1 MVACAVPRRSWR
13 APFSSF
19 RRCAIALWASVL
31 VALSSLSSA
40 DFGVPLFHQPIAL
53 GHQTVQFPDAGDV
66 GFDGRVCGA
75 EKFLEGALF
84 LVQSLH
90 DRVALVRV
98 RGDLLLVADDLR
110 GPLLQ
115 EFLSAGDHQFQ
126 LADAG
131 GISVGG
137 AVCGLEQVLEV
148 RLFVIQAPGN
158 SIVLVVVGGDLVLEC
173 LNFGVALRDE
183 LDLPAVQAL
192 KLRDPGAAIG
202 DLLGMSDDLAFELRH
217 LGTQHVDRH
226 ALFLDVLHKR
236 RNVDA
241 LIEELTRG
249 ILGLGLQLVDL
260 RLVFLDLG
268 LKDGDLDALGIRPQ
282 ASGRRV
288 RPSPSSS
295 QLLYRRDGARPNL
308 SAADLTASSCSVS

>member
-1 MVACAVPRRSWR
+1 MVAFAVPR
-13 APFSSF
+13 SS
-19 RRCAIALWASVL
+19 
-31 VALSSLSSA
+31 
-40 DFGVPLFHQPIAL
+40 
-53 GHQTVQFPDAGDV
+53 
-66 GFDGRVCGA
+66 
-75 EKFLEGALF
+75 LEGALF

-115 EFLSAGDHQFQ
+115 EFFSAGDHQFQ

-241 LIEELTRG
+241 LIEESTRG

-268 LKDGDLDALGIRPQ
+268 LKDGDLDALGI
-282 ASGRRV
+282 GRKLLGDEFV
-288 RPSPSSS
+288 R
-295 QLLYRRDGARPNL
+295 RRRRLNFFIAETALGRL